1 MACLLFLVISASGKQ
16 FREISIPSSSC
27 IFSVAG
33 EIAKTVSDS
42 EVILHILG
50 FPGGSDCKESA
61 CNVEDPGLIPG
72 SGRSLGEG
80 HSYPF
85 QYSCLEN
92 STGLRNLVGYSPWGC
107 KELETTEQ

>member
-16 FREISIPSSSC
+16 FRESSIPSSSC

-61 CNVEDPGLIPG
+61 CNVQDLVLIPG
-72 SGRSLGEG
+72 LGRSPGEG
-80 HSYPF
+80 NGYPLH
-85 QYSCLEN
+85 YSCN
-92 STGLRNLVGYSPWGC
+92 TIIV
-107 KELETTEQ
+107 